1 MVRLAFFIVL
11 GLFISCVRP
20 PDYSDVPVLEF
31 RSVSKSSI
39 KQGLINADSFT
50 LVLFFT
56 DGDGDF
62 GSDALSNELNIFMKD
77 NRTGESFRDFKAPL
91 VPTQGANNGISG
103 TISVIISSTCCVF
116 PPLSGI
122 FPCEVDST
130 YPTNDLSLD
139 IYIKDRAG
147 NQSNT
152 VTTSVIKLLC
162 I

>member
-1 MVRLAFFIVL
+1 MIRLAFFIVL
-11 GLFISCVRP
+11 GLFLSCVRP

-31 RSVSKSSI
+31 RSVSKSTI
-39 KQGLINADSFT
+39 KQGLINADTFY
-50 LVLFFT
+50 LVLYFT

-62 GSDALSNELNIFMKD
+62 GSDALSSELNIFMKD

-103 TISVIISSTCCVF
+103 TISILVSSTCCIY
-116 PPLSGI
+116 PPSSGI
-122 FPCEVDST
+122 PPCFTDSA
-130 YPTNDLSLD
+130 YPTNDLTLD

>member
-1 MVRLAFFIVL
+1 MIRLIFFIVL
-11 GLFISCVRP
+11 GSIVSCISP
-20 PDYSDVPVLEF
+20 PDYSDIPSLEF
-31 RSVSKSSI
+31 KSVSKTAI
-39 KQGLINADSFT
+39 KQGLVNVDSFT

-62 GSDALSNELNIFMKD
+62 GYDAKSNELNIFMKD
-77 NRTGESFRDFKAPL
+77 NRTGQVFRDFKAPL

-103 TISVIISSTCCVF
+103 TISILISSTCCVF
-116 PPLSGI
+116 PEVTGI
-122 FPCEVDST
+122 PPCSVDSSFLS
-130 YPTNDLSLD
+130 NDLSLD

-152 VTTSVIKLLC
+152 VTTSVIKLMC

>member
-1 MVRLAFFIVL
+1 MIRLIFFIVL
-11 GLFISCVRP
+11 GSFLSCVRP
-20 PDYSDVPVLEF
+20 PDYSDVPSLEF
-31 RSVSKSSI
+31 RSIDKTTI
-39 KQGLINADSFT
+39 KQGSINSDSFN

-62 GSDALSNELNIFMKD
+62 GYETMSDSFNIFMKD
-77 NRTGESFRDFKAPL
+77 NRTGNSFRSFKAPT

-103 TISVIISSTCCVF
+103 TISLRIYNTCCVF
-116 PPLSGI
+116 PSSSGI
-122 FPCEVDST
+122 FPCQVDSAF
-130 YPTNDLSLD
+130 PTNDLTID

>member
-1 MVRLAFFIVL
+1 MIRLAFFIVL
-11 GLFISCVRP
+11 GSILSCIRP

-31 RSVSKSSI
+31 RSVDKTVI
-39 KQGLINADSFT
+39 KQGLFKDSFT
-50 LVLFFT
+50 VVLFFT

-62 GSDALSNELNIFMKD
+62 GHETKSNEMNIFMKD
-77 NRTGESFRDFKAPL
+77 NRTGNPFGDFKAPL

-103 TISVIISSTCCVF
+103 TISVLLAGGTCCVF
-116 PPLSGI
+116 PQSSGI
-122 FPCEVDST
+122 PPCSVDSSF
-130 YPTNDLSLD
+130 PSNDLTLD

-152 VTTSVIKLLC
+152 VTTSVIKLMC

>member
-1 MVRLAFFIVL
+1 MIRLAFFIVL
-11 GLFISCVRP
+11 GSILSCIRP
-20 PDYSDVPVLEF
+20 PDYSDVPALEF
-31 RSVSKSSI
+31 RSVSKTAI
-39 KQGLINADSFT
+39 KQGLVNVDSFV

-62 GSDALSNELNIFMKD
+62 GSDATSNELNIFMKD
-77 NRTGESFRDFKAPL
+77 NRTGEVFRDFKAPL

-103 TISVIISSTCCVF
+103 TISVLISSTCCIY
-116 PPLSGI
+116 PPSSGI
-122 FPCEVDST
+122 PPCSVDSSF
-130 YPTNDLSLD
+130 PSNDLTLD

-152 VTTSVIKLLC
+152 VTTSVIKLMC